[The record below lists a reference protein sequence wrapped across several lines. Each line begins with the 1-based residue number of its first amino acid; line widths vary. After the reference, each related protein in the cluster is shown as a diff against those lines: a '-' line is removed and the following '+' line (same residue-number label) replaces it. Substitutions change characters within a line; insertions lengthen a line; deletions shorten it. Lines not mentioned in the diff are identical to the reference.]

1 MVSEEWAEALLEWS
15 VELQGVW
22 TRVAVWRR
30 VWSAGTALTAMRR
43 MQGLRRRLIEL
54 ARSWA
59 CMACRT
65 RQGGGGNSSLRRV
78 AGFSLARTLRGRLN
92 YIFLT
97 PRFLRGLQRRS
108 ARRDAED

>member
-59 CMACRT
+59 WWLVGRAKAAEVT
-65 RQGGGGNSSLRRV
+65 RRC
-78 AGFSLARTLRGRLN
+78 
-92 YIFLT
+92 
-97 PRFLRGLQRRS
+97 
-108 ARRDAED
+108 DALLGSV